1 MYTRTILTR
10 LQIKNRFV
18 KFNTDQ
24 LTMKHDC
31 QLLGFERVRIVN
43 NKAHLIIISED
54 RRIGQ
59 QNSVKYEGLKVSH

>member
-31 QLLGFERVRIVN
+31 QLGFERVRIVN
-43 NKAHLIIISED
+43 NKEAHLIIISED
-54 RRIGQ
+54 RPT
-59 QNSVKYEGLKVSH
+59 K